1 MSRKINGTLPGGV
14 RRRGMILV
22 ASAAA
27 TMATTAGLAFA
38 QDATTTATDTTAADD
53 STTTTTTSVVPTT
66 KGGGGTSTSGGGGDK
81 SGGGSVRLKAESA
94 APGKVFFYG
103 KNRATYRYAISGDR
117 PRNMKIQLVNR
128 KNWRVVKVWRKANL
142 EPGSHKV
149 TWSGNNRHGKAAKK
163 GTYLFRIRTKRGADV
178 DRSRTKG
185 DDRSVTFFPE
195 KFPVRGKHSYGDGY
209 GAPRDGHVHQGQDV
223 LADCGKRI
231 VAARGGRVQY
241 SGYQASGAGYYLVVD
256 GKSTGHDYVYMHL
269 KRGQRAKQGERVRTG
284 EQIGKVGDTGD
295 ASGCHL
301 HFELWSKPGW
311 YSGGHAMRSVT
322 KHLRQWDHWS

>member
-1 MSRKINGTLPGGV
+1 LSRYTDGTHPARTGS
-14 RRRGMILV
+14 RGTIAVLSV
-22 ASAAA
+22 AAA
-27 TMATTAGLAFA
+27 LAATGGSALA
-38 QDATTTATDTTAADD
+38 QD
-53 STTTTTTSVVPTT
+53 TTTTTTDGTSSQGTT
-66 KGGGGTSTSGGGGDK
+66 TTPDATTPKSGGGTSTSGGGK
-81 SGGGSVRLKAESA
+81 SGGSSVRLKAESA

-103 KNRATYRYAISGDR
+103 RNRATYRYTISGDR

-128 KNWRVVKVWRKANL
+128 RNWRVVKVWRKDDL
-142 EPGSHKV
+142 EPGSHKL
-149 TWSGNNRHGKAAKK
+149 TWSGNTRRGKAAKK
-163 GTYLFRIRTKRGADV
+163 GTYLFRLRTKRGADV

-185 DDRSVTFFPE
+185 DGRSVKFFPE
-195 KFPVRGKHSYGDGY
+195 KFPVRAKHSYGDGY
-209 GAPRDGHVHQGQDV
+209 GAPRAGHVHQGQDI
-223 LADCGKRI
+223 LADCGKPI

-241 SGYQASGAGYYLVVD
+241 SGYQAGGAGYYLVVD

-269 KRGQRAKQGERVRTG
+269 KRGRRAKQGERVRTG

>member
-1 MSRKINGTLPGGV
+1 LSRRTDGTRPGAARRKGV
-14 RRRGMILV
+14 IALV
-22 ASAAA
+22 AAAA
-27 TMATTAGLAFA
+27 TMAATAGLAFA
-38 QDATTTATDTTAADD
+38 QDGTTTTATPRQG
-53 STTTTTTSVVPTT
+53 TTTTPDTTPA
-66 KGGGGTSTSGGGGDK
+66 KGGGGTSTSGGGGGK

-94 APGKVFFYG
+94 GPSKVFFYG
-103 KNRATYRYAISGDR
+103 KNRATYRYTISGDR

-128 KNWRVVKVWRKANL
+128 QNWRVIKVWRKDDL

-185 DDRSVTFFPE
+185 DDRSVSFFPD
-195 KFPVRGKHSYGDGY
+195 KFPLRGKHSYGDGY
-209 GAPRDGHVHQGQDV
+209 GAPRAGHVHQGQDI

-241 SGYQASGAGYYLVVD
+241 SGYQAGGAGYYIVID

-269 KRGQRAKQGERVRTG
+269 QRGQRAKQGQRVRTG

-311 YSGGHAMRSVT
+311 YSGGHAMRTVT
-322 KHLRQWDHWS
+322 KYLRQWDHWS

>member
-1 MSRKINGTLPGGV
+1 M
-14 RRRGMILV
+14 
-22 ASAAA
+22 AA
-27 TMATTAGLAFA
+27 TMAATAGLAFA
-38 QDATTTATDTTAADD
+38 QDGTATTTTKPTQG
-53 STTTTTTSVVPTT
+53 TTTTPDTTPA
-66 KGGGGTSTSGGGGDK
+66 KGGGGTSTSGGGGK
-81 SGGGSVRLKAESA
+81 SDGGSVRLKAESA
-94 APGKVFFYG
+94 GPSKVFFYG
-103 KNRATYRYAISGDR
+103 RNRATYRYTISGDR

-128 KNWRVVKVWRKANL
+128 QNWRVIKVWRKDDL

-185 DDRSVTFFPE
+185 DDRSVSFFPD
-195 KFPVRGKHSYGDGY
+195 KFPLRGKHSYGDGY
-209 GAPRDGHVHQGQDV
+209 GAPRAGHVHQGQDI

-241 SGYQASGAGYYLVVD
+241 SGYQAGGAGYYIVID

-269 KRGQRAKQGERVRTG
+269 QRGQRANQGQRVRTG

-311 YSGGHAMRSVT
+311 YSGGHAMRTVT
-322 KHLRQWDHWS
+322 KYLRQWDHWS

>member
-1 MSRKINGTLPGGV
+1 MSRRTDEPHPGAA
-14 RRRGMILV
+14 RRKAIIALV
-22 ASAAA
+22 AVTA
-27 TMATTAGLAFA
+27 TMAATAGLAFA
-38 QDATTTATDTTAADD
+38 QDG
-53 STTTTTTSVVPTT
+53 TTTTTSPPQGTT
-66 KGGGGTSTSGGGGDK
+66 TTPDTTPAKGGGGTSTSGGGGSK

-94 APGKVFFYG
+94 GPSKVFFYG
-103 KNRATYRYAISGDR
+103 NNRATYRYTISGDR

-128 KNWRVVKVWRKANL
+128 QNWRVIKVWRKDDL

-185 DDRSVTFFPE
+185 DDRSVSFFPD
-195 KFPVRGKHSYGDGY
+195 KFPLRGKHSYGDGY
-209 GAPRDGHVHQGQDV
+209 GAPRAGHVHQGQDI

-241 SGYQASGAGYYLVVD
+241 SGYQAGGAGYYIVID

-269 KRGQRAKQGERVRTG
+269 QRGQRAKQGQRVRTG

-311 YSGGHAMRSVT
+311 YSGGHAMRTVT
-322 KHLRQWDHWS
+322 KYLRKWDHWS

>member
-1 MSRKINGTLPGGV
+1 M
-14 RRRGMILV
+14 
-22 ASAAA
+22 AA
-27 TMATTAGLAFA
+27 TAGLAFA
-38 QDATTTATDTTAADD
+38 QDG
-53 STTTTTTSVVPTT
+53 TTTTTTPTQGTTTTPDTTPT
-66 KGGGGTSTSGGGGDK
+66 KGGGGTSTSGGGGGK

-94 APGKVFFYG
+94 GPSKVFFYG
-103 KNRATYRYAISGDR
+103 KNRATYRYTISGDR

-128 KNWRVVKVWRKANL
+128 QNWRVIKVWRKDDL

-185 DDRSVTFFPE
+185 DDRSVSFFPD
-195 KFPVRGKHSYGDGY
+195 KFPLRGKHSYGDGY
-209 GAPRDGHVHQGQDV
+209 GAPRAGHVHQGQDI

-241 SGYQASGAGYYLVVD
+241 SGYQAGGAGYYIVID

-269 KRGQRAKQGERVRTG
+269 QRGQRAKQGQRVRTG

-311 YSGGHAMRSVT
+311 YSGGHAMRTVT
-322 KHLRQWDHWS
+322 KYLRQWDHWS

>member
-1 MSRKINGTLPGGV
+1 MSRETDGTRPAGAG
-14 RRRGMILV
+14 RRGMIAV
-22 ASAAA
+22 VSVAAA
-27 TMATTAGLAFA
+27 MASTGGLAFA
-38 QDATTTATDTTAADD
+38 QDTVTTTTDSTSSQD
-53 STTTTTTSVVPTT
+53 TTTTTDVTT
-66 KGGGGTSTSGGGGDK
+66 PKSGGGTSTSGGGGK
-81 SGGGSVRLKAESA
+81 SGGSSLLLKAESA

-103 KNRATYRYAISGDR
+103 KNRATYRYTISGDR

-128 KNWRVVKVWRKANL
+128 RNWRVIKVWRKDDL

-149 TWSGNNRHGKAAKK
+149 TWSGNNRHGKSAKK
-163 GTYLFRIRTKRGADV
+163 GTYLFRLRTKHGADV
-178 DRSRTKG
+178 DRNRTKG
-185 DDRSVTFFPE
+185 EDRSVKFFPE
-195 KFPVRGKHSYGDGY
+195 KFPVRAKHSYGDGY
-209 GAPRDGHVHQGQDV
+209 GAPRAGHVHQGQDI
-223 LADCGKRI
+223 LAECGKPI
-231 VAARGGRVQY
+231 LAARGGRVQY
-241 SGYQASGAGYYLVVD
+241 SGYQAGGAGYYLVVD

-269 KRGQRAKQGERVRTG
+269 KRGQRAKQGHRVRTG